1 MLLLKALQ
9 LFLSHVYKNKQN
21 SHIYVKKMQIKDIAI
36 NFCFQ
41 ENDVPQHVKCPAL
54 LLDRYTSGIFLSLDR
69 NWAPQLLPTS
79 STRDEALSLLQLLA
93 KQVAVKEMPI
103 FFLHQ
108 QKRQVDF
115 VGTHW
120 LISTNLVLLPAVFLS
135 QADSMRLSI
144 WLTGYFILINSYL
157 KF

>member
-54 LLDRYTSGIFLSLDR
+54 LLDRYTSGIFESRQKLS
-69 NWAPQLLPTS
+69 TS
-79 STRDEALSLLQLLA
+79 ASPNFFHKGWSFVSPAAYA